1 MGGRGGSSS
10 GIIPQGGGL
19 LKFLSQQDIRR
30 ANDAS
35 LVDMGDI
42 IKRMFL
48 SGAKEI
54 REMEFSD
61 SDKRTY
67 IKELAELSTTALRAA
82 AGAVNPY
89 VSGPARLTKAQ
100 LTGSAADRAAT
111 TRGNIENYISKLRDK
126 STANIKARKNK
137 ELATALTAAQE
148 AGKLEIVVDGTRYYR
163 KTKRGKNWYF

>member
-10 GIIPQGGGL
+10 GIIPRGGL
-19 LKFLSQQDIRR
+19 LKFLSQQDIQR

-42 IKRMFL
+42 IKRMFQ